1 MKRILVSVVVALYNE
16 ADNIPLLLE
25 KSVAALQHFDYELI
39 LIDDGSTDGSAAII
53 KKHLQPDMKLIVLMK
68 NYGQSAAMAAGINVA
83 RGEYIVTMDADLQ
96 NDPFDI
102 PVMLAKLRADNC
114 DLVAGIRVERKDN
127 WLRKIPSRIANKLIR
142 TTTGVALHDYGCT
155 LKVFRQDLAKNLGL
169 YGDMHRFIPVL
180 AAMQGASMM
189 EMPVKHHPRIHG
201 KSKYGI
207 GRTAIVLSDLLL
219 VLFIQKYFQRP
230 MHIFGPV
237 GLLMFFSGVIINGYL
252 LVDKLKGA
260 EIGGR
265 PLLILGVILLLAG
278 LQLIIFGFVAE
289 ILMRTYYESQHKKTF
304 RIRSVTEYHTPQS

>member
-25 KSVAALQHFDYELI
+25 KSVAALQHLDYELI
-39 LIDDGSTDGSAAII
+39 LVDDGSTDGSAAII
-53 KKHLQPDMKLIVLMK
+53 KKHLQPGMKLIVLMK
-68 NYGQSAAMAAGINVA
+68 NYGQSAAMAAGINIA
-83 RGEYIVTMDADLQ
+83 RGEFIVTMDADLQ
-96 NDPFDI
+96 NDPYDI
-102 PVMLAKLRADNC
+102 PVMLEKLQAEDC
-114 DLVAGIRVERKDN
+114 ELVAGIRAQRKDN

-142 TTTGVALHDYGCT
+142 TTTGVTLHDYGCT
-155 LKVFRQDLAKNLGL
+155 LKIFRQDIAKSLGL

-180 AAMQGASMM
+180 AAMQGARMK
-189 EMPVKHHPRIHG
+189 EIPVKHHTRIHG

-219 VLFIQKYFQRP
+219 ILFIQKYFQRP
-230 MHIFGPV
+230 MHLFGPP

-252 LVDKLKGA
+252 LVEKLQGK

-265 PLLILGVILLLAG
+265 PLLFLGVILLLAG

-289 ILMRTYYESQHKKTF
+289 ILMRTYYESQRKKAF
-304 RIRSVTEYHTPQS
+304 RIRSVTKYHNTLK

>member
-16 ADNIPLLLE
+16 ADNIPLLLQ
-25 KSVAALQHFDYELI
+25 KSVAALQALDYELI
-39 LIDDGSTDGSAAII
+39 LVDDGSTDGSAAII
-53 KKHLQPDMKLIVLMK
+53 KKHLQPNMKLIVLMK

-83 RGEYIVTMDADLQ
+83 RGDFIVTMDADLQ
-96 NDPFDI
+96 NDPSDI
-102 PVMLAKLRADNC
+102 PVMLAKLRAEDC
-114 DLVAGIRVERKDN
+114 DLVAGIRAKRMDN
-127 WLRKIPSRIANKLIR
+127 WLRKVPSRIANKLIR
-142 TTTGVALHDYGCT
+142 TTTGVTLHDYGCT

-180 AAMQGASMM
+180 AAMQGASMR
-189 EMPVKHHPRIHG
+189 EMPVKHYPRVHG

-219 VLFIQKYFQRP
+219 ILFIQKYFQRP

-237 GLLMFFSGVIINGYL
+237 GLLMFFAGVVINGYL
-252 LVDKLKGA
+252 LVEKLTGE

-278 LQLIIFGFVAE
+278 LQLILFGFVAE
-289 ILMRTYYESQHKKTF
+289 ILMRTYYESQHKKAF
-304 RIRSVTEYHTPQS
+304 RIKSVIEYHNPL